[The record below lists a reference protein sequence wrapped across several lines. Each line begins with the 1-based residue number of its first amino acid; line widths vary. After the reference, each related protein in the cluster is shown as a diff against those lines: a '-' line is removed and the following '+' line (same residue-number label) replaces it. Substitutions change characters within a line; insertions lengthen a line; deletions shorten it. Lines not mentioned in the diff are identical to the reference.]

1 MATNQDEA
9 LDLKRRA
16 RRRLIGAIALLLFL
30 VIVPP
35 WIMDLEPKPV
45 ETSLQVDIPKP
56 ETAPLPAVPETAPAT
71 QAPAAQA
78 PEGNAEATSKAP
90 AQSSEA
96 PAASPSAPTGTEKPP
111 VVATAEQAPAT
122 RSAKPVESKQ
132 GEAYIVP
139 LATLANKNNVKDLQ
153 AKVALAGIRSYTEP
167 VKTASGEQTR
177 VRAGPFKTQAEAER
191 ARERLS
197 GLGLKPGKVTTR

>member
-1 MATNQDEA
+1 MATNQDEV

-45 ETSLQVDIPKP
+45 ETSLKVEIPRP
-56 ETAPLPAVPETAPAT
+56 DTSALPATPSMPAEASPPEAPAPAEKGA
-71 QAPAAQA
+71 APAEAAQ
-78 PEGNAEATSKAP
+78 
-90 AQSSEA
+90 SEA
-96 PAASPSAPTGTEKPP
+96 PAAAEAPAPP
-111 VVATAEQAPAT
+111 QTPAAEQPAPPAPAAA
-122 RSAKPVESKQ
+122 AKPVESKQ
-132 GEAYIVP
+132 GEAYIIP
-139 LATLANKNNVKDLQ
+139 LATLANKSNVKDLQ
-153 AKVALAGIRSYTEP
+153 AKVALAGIKSYTEP

-177 VRAGPFKTQAEAER
+177 VRAGPFKTEAEADKAH
-191 ARERLS
+191 ARLR